1 MQLLWMRSATRSI
14 AALAI
19 AGGLALS
26 ATAQDSGEASADA
39 AEPSSAS
46 TSEADAADLGRELR
60 SVEEEV
66 NSLKERVFRSKAT
79 LQLLKELV
87 TEGST
92 VGARLNVWHVNQL
105 GGGYTM
111 ESVQYFVD
119 GRNIFGK
126 VDPSGTLDT
135 MRELKVFEQ
144 AIPPGEHS
152 LRVQMVLRGKGYKI
166 FSYLRDYQFRV
177 KSSYSFAVEDGKLTL
192 IRVVADT
199 RGGLRNFAERPDIRF
214 EPRVESLRE

>member
-1 MQLLWMRSATRSI
+1 MMLRWLRAATQNI
-14 AALAI
+14 AVLAMIFGLAVVAI
-19 AGGLALS
+19 A
-26 ATAQDSGEASADA
+26 QDEGEGAADA
-39 AEPSSAS
+39 AETTPVSSEVES
-46 TSEADAADLGRELR
+46 ADLGRELR

-66 NSLKERVFRSKAT
+66 NRLKERVFRSKAT

-92 VGARLNVWHVNQL
+92 VGARLNIWHVNQL
-105 GGGYTM
+105 GGGYSM

-144 AIPPGEHS
+144 AIPPGEHN

-177 KSSYSFAVEDGKLTL
+177 QSNYSFSIEDGKLTL
-192 IRVVADT
+192 IRVVANT

>member
-1 MQLLWMRSATRSI
+1 MLRWLRAATQNI
-14 AALAI
+14 AVLAMIFGLAVVAI
-19 AGGLALS
+19 A
-26 ATAQDSGEASADA
+26 QDEGEGAADA
-39 AEPSSAS
+39 AETTPVSSEVES
-46 TSEADAADLGRELR
+46 ADLGRELR

-66 NSLKERVFRSKAT
+66 NRLKERVFRSKAT

-92 VGARLNVWHVNQL
+92 VGARLNIWHVNQL
-105 GGGYTM
+105 GGGYSM

-144 AIPPGEHS
+144 AIPPGEHN

-177 KSSYSFAVEDGKLTL
+177 QSNYSFSIEDGKLTL
-192 IRVVADT
+192 IRVVANT